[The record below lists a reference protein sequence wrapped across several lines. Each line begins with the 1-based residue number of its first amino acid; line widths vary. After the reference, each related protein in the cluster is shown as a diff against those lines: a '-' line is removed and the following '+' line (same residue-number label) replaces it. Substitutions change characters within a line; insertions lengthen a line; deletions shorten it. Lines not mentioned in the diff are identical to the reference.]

1 MFSMVQAGSMGLP
14 FVALR
19 GLVGSDLLKH
29 RSDMPVISSPF
40 QPAEQVA
47 VAQPIRP
54 DVSVFH
60 ALQADPF
67 GNAITPGL
75 REDLMLARASRRVI
89 VTAEEIVPGPL
100 SLQDAPENTFLPAID
115 VDAVAYA
122 PYGAHPGGCG
132 DLYPVDGNHMRE
144 YLEAAKDEEAFQRY
158 VNRYVGNPANHREY
172 LHCVGV
178 KF

>member
-14 FVALR
+14 FIALR
-19 GLVGSDLLKH
+19 GLIGSDLLKH
-29 RSDMPVISSPF
+29 RPDIHVISSPF
-40 QPAEQVA
+40 ERAEQVA

-54 DVSVFH
+54 DISVFH

-67 GNAITPGL
+67 GNAITPGP

-100 SLQDAPENTFLPAID
+100 SLQDAPGNTFLPAID

-132 DLYPVDGNHMRE
+132 DLYPVDGNHLRE
-144 YLEAAKDEEAFQRY
+144 YLEAAKDEKGFQQYIHRY
-158 VNRYVGNPANHREY
+158 VRNPSSHREY
-172 LHCVGV
+172 LHLADV
-178 KF
+178 KC